1 MILTEPCLQCAGFT
15 RLRKLNMGHGIPS
28 GLAEMK
34 SLPCDIVNVDFQV
47 CLFTGQSFEAIRLRP
62 ASPL

>member
-1 MILTEPCLQCAGFT
+1 
-15 RLRKLNMGHGIPS
+15 MGHGIPS